1 MSQLSLRVLLFFKEK
16 EVGGWK
22 KKAHWGYLLNK
33 SCSTHKGFFGGQN
46 WRTLLKDY
54 VKSFLAVCAS
64 LCWLHI
70 LCSPHRVVMPTQL
83 PLSQRNIT
91 VSYDRR
97 ARERKRGGETFS
109 KLSGNATHAFP
120 ASLVKRPTA
129 RKPINSQR
137 FELRG
142 TCFLQKL
149 IRERMIGEGGG

>member
-1 MSQLSLRVLLFFKEK
+1 
-16 EVGGWK
+16 
-22 KKAHWGYLLNK
+22 
-33 SCSTHKGFFGGQN
+33 
-46 WRTLLKDY
+46 
-54 VKSFLAVCAS
+54 
-64 LCWLHI
+64 
-70 LCSPHRVVMPTQL
+70 MPTQL

-149 IRERMIGEGGG
+149 IRERMIGEGGVRGGGVGGGGILYDNSHPPRARQFPNNERGAKQTT